1 MPKNFFFEMTYDKFK
16 KIADYRKAAVAT
28 LTYIATRENQQ
39 GEEMNR
45 TLFGRERTYQL
56 EEAIEFV
63 NAIQMKQ
70 LRLWHVTWSP
80 APITEINE
88 KKDLDLRKIAK
99 ETMRY
104 LQAIHPTM
112 EFIVA
117 EHNDHSDIPHVQGL
131 VFVNGWISRDDLI
144 EMGKIALQK
153 ALEQRRSLDRG
164 IDLVPLLQQSAQR
177 TFEKSRAIG
186 APQLMHQFTQHS
198 FGMAGGRAN
207 HAADTSKK
215 VSHRQIRK
223 SREPTL
229 ACPNGMSHKVVKWKG
244 KDFCTVDKKV
254 VEQSMALEL

>member
-28 LTYIATRENQQ
+28 LNYIATRENQQ

-45 TLFGRERTYQL
+45 TLFGKERTYQL
-56 EEAIEFV
+56 EEARAFV

-80 APITEINE
+80 APIKEINE
-88 KKDLDLRKIAK
+88 KKDLDLRKIAR
-99 ETMRY
+99 ETMKY
-104 LQAIHPTM
+104 LQKHLDPAM

-144 EMGKIALQK
+144 EMGKIALQE
-153 ALEQRRSLDRG
+153 ALTQRKSLDRG
-164 IDLVPLLQQSAQR
+164 IDLVPLLQQSVQR
-177 TFEKSRAIG
+177 SLQNSRSTERPL
-186 APQLMHQFTQHS
+186 APLSPLYQPV
-198 FGMAGGRAN
+198 GMAGGRASASRRPRLSARL
-207 HAADTSKK
+207 HKA
-215 VSHRQIRK
+215 
-223 SREPTL
+223 REPTL
-229 ACPNGMSHKVVKWKG
+229 ACPNGMNHKVVKWRG

-254 VEQSMALEL
+254 LEQSICLEL

>member
-28 LTYIATRENQQ
+28 LKYIATRENQQ

-45 TLFGRERTYQL
+45 TLFGKERTYQL
-56 EEAIEFV
+56 EEARAFV
-63 NAIQMKQ
+63 SALQMKQ

-80 APITEINE
+80 APIEGINE
-88 KKDLDLRKIAK
+88 KKDLDLRKIAR
-99 ETMRY
+99 ETMKY
-104 LQAIHPTM
+104 LQRIDPTI

-117 EHNDHSDIPHVQGL
+117 EHNDHSDIPHAQGL

-144 EMGKIALQK
+144 EMGKFALQE

-164 IDLVPLLQQSAQR
+164 IDLVPLLQQSVQR
-177 TFEKSRAIG
+177 SLQNSRSTERPL
-186 APQLMHQFTQHS
+186 APLSPLYQS
-198 FGMAGGRAN
+198 VGMAGGRA
-207 HAADTSKK
+207 S
-215 VSHRQIRK
+215 VRK
-223 SREPTL
+223 SLRASAGLRKARESTL

-254 VEQSMALEL
+254 LEQSMGLEL

>member
-28 LTYIATRENQQ
+28 LKYIATRENQQ
-39 GEEMNR
+39 GEEMSR
-45 TLFGRERTYQL
+45 TLFGKERTYQL

-80 APITEINE
+80 APIEGINE
-88 KKDLDLRKIAK
+88 KKDLDLRKIAR

-104 LQAIHPTM
+104 LQTIDPTI

-144 EMGKIALQK
+144 EMGKIALEK
-153 ALEQRRSLDRG
+153 ALEQRKSLDRG
-164 IDLVPLLQQSAQR
+164 IDLVPFLQQSVQR
-177 TFEKSRAIG
+177 SLQNSRSTERPL
-186 APQLMHQFTQHS
+186 APLSPLYQPV
-198 FGMAGGRAN
+198 GMAGGRASV
-207 HAADTSKK
+207 SK
-215 VSHRQIRK
+215 SLRASARLRK
-223 SREPTL
+223 ASEPTL
-229 ACPNGMSHKVVKWKG
+229 ACPNGMSHKVVKWRG

-254 VEQSMALEL
+254 LEQSMALAL

>member
-28 LTYIATRENQQ
+28 LKYIATRENQQ

-80 APITEINE
+80 APIEEINE
-88 KKDLDLRKIAK
+88 KKDLDLRKIAR
-99 ETMRY
+99 ETMQY
-104 LQAIHPTM
+104 LQTIDPTI

-131 VFVNGWISRDDLI
+131 VFVNGWIRRDDLI
-144 EMGKIALQK
+144 EMGKIALQE
-153 ALEQRRSLDRG
+153 ALEQRKSLDRG
-164 IDLVPLLQQSAQR
+164 IDLVPMLQQSVQR
-177 TFEKSRAIG
+177 TFENTRSAERFI
-186 APQLMHQFTQHS
+186 APLS
-198 FGMAGGRAN
+198 PSYRPVGMAGGKASARLHKA
-207 HAADTSKK
+207 
-215 VSHRQIRK
+215 I
-223 SREPTL
+223 EPTF

-254 VEQSMALEL
+254 LEQSICLEL

>member
-16 KIADYRKAAVAT
+16 KIADYCKAAVAT
-28 LTYIATRENQQ
+28 LNYIATRENQQ

-45 TLFGRERTYQL
+45 TLFGKERTYQL
-56 EEAIEFV
+56 EEARAFV
-63 NAIQMKQ
+63 NALQMKQ

-88 KKDLDLRKIAK
+88 KKDLDLRKIAR
-99 ETMRY
+99 ETMKY
-104 LQAIHPTM
+104 LQRIDPTI

-144 EMGKIALQK
+144 EMGKIALQQ
-153 ALEQRRSLDRG
+153 ALTQRKNLDRG
-164 IDLVPLLQQSAQR
+164 IDLVPLLQQSVQR
-177 TFEKSRAIG
+177 SLQNSRSTERPL
-186 APQLMHQFTQHS
+186 APLSPLYQPV
-198 FGMAGGRAN
+198 GMAGGRAS
-207 HAADTSKK
+207 A
-215 VSHRQIRK
+215 RK
-223 SREPTL
+223 SLRASAGLHKAREPTL

-254 VEQSMALEL
+254 LEQSMGLEL